1 MTTEKDL
8 LGILSSNIRQY
19 RLRNKLSQAALAE
32 RANISINFLSDI
44 ETGKKWPSPRTLIK
58 FANEF
63 SIDAYELLKPEGVL
77 PDASGQVIAKY
88 TEDVLAVI
96 NQSVG
101 KVQAKYAARLK
112 GRG

>member
-1 MTTEKDL
+1 MKEKEL
-8 LGILSSNIRQY
+8 LGILSSNIRDY

-32 RANISINFLSDI
+32 KADISINFLSDI

-58 FANEF
+58 LAKVF
-63 SIDAYELLKPEGVL
+63 SIEVYELLKPESVL

-88 TEDVLAVI
+88 TEEVLAVI

-101 KVQAKYAARLK
+101 KVQTKYMARLK
-112 GRG
+112 GRD